1 MNFSPFNFKNVNEV
15 KLECEKLGLNYSEN
29 FQVFKRKVKL
39 KGLEIPNSLAV
50 HPMEGSDGNEDGS
63 PGELTIRR
71 GLRNAGG
78 GAGLI
83 WFEALAVVPEGRAS
97 VHQLMLTE
105 ANKESFKSLLKNMK
119 EEAKKVNGEDFNLV
133 IIAQLTHSGRFSRPK
148 GVLEPIIGCHSP
160 LLDAKYNIS
169 PDAPIVTDEELLS
182 LEDRFVEAA
191 LLAKEAGFDGVDIK
205 ACHKYLASEL
215 LGAFT
220 REGRYGGTFEGRTR
234 FLLNIVEKVRKAVGD
249 SYIIGS
255 RLNIYDGIPYPYG
268 FGVDRED
275 VKIFDETEP
284 LKLVGLLKE
293 KGADIINF
301 TMGTPYLNPHVNRPF
316 DRGAYTPDE
325 HPLEGVARLTNGIA
339 KMQRAYKDLVV
350 VGTGYS
356 WLREYAPY
364 IGAGTLENGN
374 ATIIGFGRQGIA
386 YPDFAKDILTG
397 GLKKS
402 KCCIGCSKCSDLL
415 RAGQNS
421 GCVVRD
427 SEIYAKIYTDKMMN
441 K

>member
-1 MNFSPFNFKNVNEV
+1 MNFSPFNFKSVDEV
-15 KLECEKLGLNYSEN
+15 KIECEKLGLYCSEN
-29 FQVFKRKVKL
+29 FDVFKRKIKL
-39 KGLEIPNSLAV
+39 KDLEIPNSLAV

-63 PGELTIRR
+63 PGDLTIRR
-71 GLRNAGG
+71 SLRNARG

-97 VHQLMLTE
+97 IHQLMINE
-105 ANKESFKSLLKNMK
+105 ANKEAFKTLLKNMRA
-119 EEAKKVNGEDFNLV
+119 EAKKFNGEDFNLV

-148 GVLEPIIGCHSP
+148 GVLNPVIGCHNP
-160 LLDAKYNIS
+160 LLDAKYNVS
-169 PDAPIVTDEELLS
+169 PDAPIVTDEELER
-182 LEDRFVEAA
+182 LEGRFVAAA
-191 LLAKEAGFDGVDIK
+191 LLAKEIGFDGVDIK

-220 REGRYGGTFEGRTR
+220 RGGIYGGTFEGRTR
-234 FLLNIVEKVRKAVGD
+234 FLLNIVEKVREAVGD
-249 SYIIGS
+249 NYVIGS

-268 FGVDRED
+268 FGVDKED
-275 VKIFDETEP
+275 VKKFDNVEP
-284 LKLVGLLKE
+284 LKLVGLLRE
-293 KGADIINF
+293 KGVDIINF

-316 DRGAYTPDE
+316 DKGAYTPDE

-339 KMQRAYKDLVV
+339 EMQKAYPDLVV

-356 WLREYAPY
+356 WLREYSPY
-364 IGAGTLENGN
+364 IGAGTLEKGN

-397 GLKKS
+397 GLKKN
-402 KCCIGCSKCSDLL
+402 KCCISCSKCSDLL

-427 SEIYAKIYTDKMMN
+427 NEIYAKIYTEKMMN

>member
-1 MNFSPFNFKNVNEV
+1 MIFSPFNFKSADEV
-15 KLECEKLGLNYSEN
+15 KLECEKLGLNYSDN

-39 KGLEIPNSLAV
+39 KGVEIPNSLAV

-71 GLRNAGG
+71 SLRNARG

-97 VHQLMLTE
+97 IHQLMLNE
-105 ANKESFKSLLKNMK
+105 ANKESFKNLLKTMRA
-119 EEAKKVNGEDFNLV
+119 EAKRVNGEEFNLV
-133 IIAQLTHSGRFSRPK
+133 IIAQLTHSGRFSRPR
-148 GVLEPIIGCHSP
+148 GVLEPVIGCHSP
-160 LLDAKYNIS
+160 FLDEKYNIS
-169 PDAPIVTDEELLS
+169 SDAPIVSDEELER

-191 LLAKEAGFDGVDIK
+191 LLAKEIGFDGVDIK

-234 FLLNIVEKVRKAVGD
+234 FLLDIVEKVRKAVGKD
-249 SYIIGS
+249 YIIGS

-268 FGVDRED
+268 FGVGKED
-275 VKIFDETEP
+275 VKKFDETEP
-284 LKLVGLLKE
+284 LKLVGLLRS
-293 KGADIINF
+293 KGVDIINF

-316 DRGAYTPDE
+316 DKGAYIPDE
-325 HPLEGVARLTNGIA
+325 HPMDGVARLTNGIA
-339 KMQRAYKDLVV
+339 KMQKAYPDLVV

-364 IGAGTLENGN
+364 IAAGTLEKGN

-386 YPDFAKDILTG
+386 YPDFAREIMNG
-397 GLKKS
+397 GLVKS
-402 KCCIGCSKCSDLL
+402 KSCISCSKCSDLL

-427 SEIYAKIYTDKMMN
+427 SEIYAKIYTEKML
-441 K
+441 KK